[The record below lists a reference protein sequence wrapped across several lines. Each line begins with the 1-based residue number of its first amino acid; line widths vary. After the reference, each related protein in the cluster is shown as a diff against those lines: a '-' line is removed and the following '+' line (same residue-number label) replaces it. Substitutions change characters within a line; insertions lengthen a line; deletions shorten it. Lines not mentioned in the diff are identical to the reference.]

1 MFHVKHKNA
10 HSYTKHYSIKNTC
23 NKKCKIAKIKVTSKF
38 DVSRETFY
46 LASKYSFQKSKVRIH
61 KISYSPLYPISVNY
75 LEKHIKIHH

>member
-23 NKKCKIAKIKVTSKF
+23 NKKCKIANIKVTSKF

-46 LASKYSFQKSKVRIH
+46 LTNKYSFQNKQS
-61 KISYSPLYPISVNY
+61 SNS
-75 LEKHIKIHH
+75 